1 MFAKKFID
9 RNGQR
14 ATLIGPR
21 VNRFGFAYYLHETTD
36 PVDADTAKALGPGD
50 HFRETLVEHH
60 HSGQAMCPAN
70 QAYDSADFV
79 RTEARQAKRKTS

>member
-1 MFAKKFID
+1 MFSKTFID

-14 ATLIGPR
+14 ATLVGPR
-21 VNRFGFAYYLHETTD
+21 VNRFGFAYYLHETIDLVD
-36 PVDADTAKALGPGD
+36 PDTAKALGPGN

-70 QAYDSADFV
+70 QTYDSADFV
-79 RTEARQAKRKTS
+79 RHEAWQAKRKTS